1 MATSLVKNSSGMNP
15 AKVIGIQF
23 SILSADEIRK
33 TSVAHITSKDTY
45 VNNKPVIGGLFD
57 PRMGVIEPGLICPT
71 DGYDY
76 IQTPGYFG
84 HIELARPVFF
94 IQYFNQVIKILRCVC
109 FKCSKILINKEEHQ
123 HALELKP
130 KERWDYVFSRASRV
144 HRCGDENPE
153 GCGCRQPDKIAK
165 EGIATIM
172 ASWASLETEEGG
184 AATAA
189 AIASSGVGLETD
201 GEGSAVGAG
210 AGATASTDED
220 GLLTMKITPEIALR
234 ILRRISDDD
243 ITFLG
248 FSPVWSRPDSMIC
261 QVLPVPPPAVRP
273 SVKHDAQQRS
283 EDDITHII
291 VNILKAN
298 TTLRDK
304 ILQNADEKVIEDW
317 TSVLQY
323 FVATMVNNS
332 IPGAAPVTQRSGR
345 AFKSISERLNGKG
358 GRVRGNLMGKRVDFS
373 ARSVITPDANLS
385 IRELGVPLKIA
396 MNMTFPVK
404 VNTRTRSFLLK
415 LVQNGPD
422 VFPGAKVLE
431 RATGESISLKYVDR
445 MTLRLNDGDIV
456 HRHLMDG
463 DAVLF
468 NRQPTLHRMSM
479 MCHIVRVMREGNTF
493 RMNVGDTKPYNADF
507 DGDEMNMHAPQDD
520 ESSAELRYLAAV
532 PYQIISPAHSTPIIG
547 IFQDSL
553 LGSYRFTRPVIDF
566 DTRKAMNLMMNYPRL
581 DMKLFADPERRVSN
595 FELLTQILPPLS
607 VVQKNGLFDGE
618 SEDAHR
624 SNNVMEIIAGKMLRG
639 HLEKG
644 MLGGGKGLIH
654 RIFNDYGHRAASD
667 FIDALQDIITEYMK
681 ASSFSVGVSDLV
693 ADRKTK
699 EEIIKAITD
708 KKQRVYDILDQVRIG
723 AFENN
728 SGKSNAEM
736 METKINSL
744 LDKARDDAGK
754 IGRKSLSQE
763 NRFVVMVNSG
773 SKGGTTNI
781 AQMISCL
788 GQQNVDGR
796 RIPYGFEHRTLP
808 HYAKFD
814 DSPEARGFVE
824 SSFIRGLNP
833 QELFFHAMGGRVGLI
848 DTAVKTSQTGYIQR
862 RLIKGME
869 DLKVEYDMTVRDAMR
884 RVVQFSYGDDGV
896 DTTKIESIGLPLIK
910 MTIEQIYA
918 HFHMPE
924 DDATGAVFST
934 SYTAE
939 ALSRVK
945 AQRDDLMRKTKQYI
959 EDTITARDTIVA
971 NVLEG
976 RDETS
981 VRIPINFQRLIFNI
995 KNQVGITASSMV
1007 DISPLDAFTMIEQ
1020 TFAEL
1025 ETMRSQPPSELL
1037 RAAYFFYLSPKELLM
1052 TNRFNRAA
1060 LVMLLAAIVVAYKKA
1075 IVAPGEMVGM
1085 IAAQSIGEPTTQM
1098 TLNSITYDSE
1108 IIVRDAH
1115 GHVFPRK
1122 IGEFTEEIISKVN
1135 ASIEAGGDPKQ
1146 LEYYSDKDTTLAY
1159 VPADMPLETWSVDK
1173 KGNMVWTKLEAV
1185 TQHPVINKDGT
1196 NTLVRVKT
1204 RHGREITA
1212 TKAKSFLML
1221 VDGEIS
1227 EMDGDHLR
1235 PGMYIPVARK
1245 AMEHS
1250 ERRILNVKNEGILS
1264 PHEYLF
1270 MSEARKAESVMGE
1283 RHWWLRHSGAT
1294 FILPY
1299 SRSDSFRDAL
1309 FGGVRNNAKSKQAY
1323 LDGAVYPKKATR
1335 CKATIPENIPLDYDF
1350 GYLIGAYCAEGCVT
1364 RTQISIANNEDAY
1377 MTPILRL
1384 CDKWNITHKRYL
1396 TKDKGKEGWMS
1407 GDLRIYSIVLRDI
1420 LANMCGIGSANKR
1433 VPPQIVFSNDSAKQG
1448 FLDGYIG
1455 GDGQIHKK
1463 GVQISVCSVS
1473 KNMLI
1478 DVQVLLNTIGIY
1490 SAVKTPTRITKNNR
1504 GSKNI
1509 LQHYLLLVNNQQAI
1523 NLAKRLTM
1531 PTKKQEQAVWLAN
1544 KTSKFEICSFDVVP
1558 DMCGDT
1564 LSITKTGRRNECYAD
1579 LFFDEIVTVEEVPC
1593 PTPYVYDLTVA
1604 ETRNFSLYNQCQLVD
1619 TFHLAGVASKSNV
1632 TRGVPRIEELLS
1644 LSENPKNPSITVFMK
1659 PEMENDKQKTQQ
1671 MLHVLEHTK
1680 LRDVVKSVSICFDPD
1695 DLETLIDE
1703 DRPLMAQYREFE
1715 MMMRESAGM
1724 TDESA
1729 DEFVRSKWIV
1739 RFVMDKEQM
1748 LERNI
1753 TMDDIHFAIKN
1764 GYKDYTECVF
1774 SDYNADKLVF
1784 RLRLMDVLSNK
1795 KKGLAVSKQAPL
1807 DQSDEIYMIQ
1817 NIQENLLDGIILKGV
1832 RGIRG
1837 VVMRKQKGMLARK
1850 NGAYVE
1856 SESWVLDTIG
1866 TNLLD
1871 ILGMPGLD
1879 NTRTYSND
1887 IIETFAVL
1895 GIEATRQMIYNEI
1908 AEVMEHGGAFIDYH
1922 HLGLLCDRMCM
1933 TRRLVSIF
1941 RHGINNDDIGP
1952 IAKASFEETPEMFL
1966 RAARHAELDPMRGVS
1981 ANVMCGQRGN
1991 FGTSSFGLVLDVE
2004 AMSRFGNKKL
2014 DEEVDIEKMFVFESA
2029 DDPCS
2034 SERIQNTVGA
2044 DLIRAEDM
2052 GDDDDDYDPGF

>member
-1 MATSLVKNSSGMNP
+1 MATSLIKNSSGFNP
-15 AKVIGIQF
+15 SKIIGLQF

-33 TSVAHITSKDTY
+33 ASVAHITSKDTY

-71 DGYDY
+71 DGLDY

-84 HIELARPVFF
+84 HIDLARPVFF
-94 IQYFNQVIKILRCVC
+94 IQYFNQVMKIMRCVC
-109 FKCSKILINKEEHQ
+109 FKCSKILLNKEEHA
-123 HALELKP
+123 HALEMAP
-130 KERWDYVFSRASRV
+130 KERWDYVFTRASKVR
-144 HRCGDENPE
+144 RCGDENPE
-153 GCGCRQPDKIAK
+153 GCGCRQPDKISK

-172 ASWASLETEEGG
+172 ASWTSLEPEEG
-184 AATAA
+184 ADAA
-189 AIASSGVGLETD
+189 A
-201 GEGSAVGAG
+201 
-210 AGATASTDED
+210 AGATAGDADGESE

-234 ILRRISDDD
+234 ILKRISDDD

-248 FSPVWSRPDSMIC
+248 FSPVWSRPESMIC
-261 QVLPVPPPAVRP
+261 QALPVPPPAVRP

-283 EDDITHII
+283 EDDITHIL

-304 ILQNADEKVIEDW
+304 IQQNADEKVIEDW

-323 FVATMVNNS
+323 FVASMVNNN
-332 IPGAAPVTQRSGR
+332 IPGAAPVAQRSGR
-345 AFKSISERLNGKG
+345 ALKAMMERLNGKG

-396 MNMTFPVK
+396 MNMTFPVV
-404 VNTRTRSFLLK
+404 VNSRTRAFLLK

-422 VFPGAKVLE
+422 IFPGAKVLE
-431 RATGESISLKYVDR
+431 RASGESISLKYVDR
-445 MTLRLNDGDIV
+445 ASLRINDGDIV

-479 MCHIVRVMREGNTF
+479 MCHIVRVMKEGNTF

-532 PYQIISPAHSTPIIG
+532 PFQIISPAHGAPIIG

-553 LGSYRFTRPVIDF
+553 LGSYRFTRPAINF
-566 DTRKAMNLMMNYPRL
+566 DTRTAMNLMMNYPRL
-581 DMKLFADPERRVSN
+581 DLKLFADPARRVSN
-595 FELLTQILPPLS
+595 FELLSLILPPLS

-618 SEDAHR
+618 TEDPKT
-624 SNNVMEIIAGKMLRG
+624 SNNMMEIIAGKMARG

-644 MLGGGKGLIH
+644 MLGGGKGLIQ

-681 ASSFSVGVSDLV
+681 FSSFSVGVSDLV

-699 EEIIKAITD
+699 DEIVKAITD

-736 METKINSL
+736 METKINAL

-754 IGRKSLSQE
+754 LGRKSLSQE

-824 SSFIRGLNP
+824 SSFIRGLTP
-833 QELFFHAMGGRVGLI
+833 EELFFHAMGGRVGLI

-884 RVVQFSYGDDGV
+884 RVIQFSYGDDGV

-924 DDATGAVFST
+924 DEATGYAFST

-939 ALSRVK
+939 ALARSK
-945 AQRDDLMRKTKQYI
+945 EQKESLMTKTRQYI
-959 EDTITARDTIVA
+959 AEMIEARDNIVA

-976 RDETS
+976 RDETTIR
-981 VRIPINFQRLIFNI
+981 VPINFQRLIFNI

-1007 DISPLDAFTMIEQ
+1007 DLSPMDVFTMIEA
-1020 TFAEL
+1020 TYREL
-1025 ETMRSQPPSELL
+1025 ETLRSQPPTQLL
-1037 RAAYFFYLSPKELLM
+1037 RTAYFFYLSPKELLM

-1060 LVMLLAAIVVAYKKA
+1060 LVMLLTAIVVSYKKA

-1098 TLNSITYDSE
+1098 TLNSVTYDTE
-1108 IIVRDAH
+1108 IVLRDTTS
-1115 GHVFPRK
+1115 GRVFPRK
-1122 IGEFTEEIISKVN
+1122 IGEFTEEVVSRVKTDI
-1135 ASIEAGGDPKQ
+1135 AAGGNSKT
-1146 LEYYSDKDTTLAY
+1146 LEYYPSKDTTLAY
-1159 VPADMPLETWSVDK
+1159 IPEDTPMETWSVDTD
-1173 KGNMVWTKLEAV
+1173 GNIVWKRLEAV
-1185 TQHPVINKDGT
+1185 TQHPVVNKDGT
-1196 NTLVRVKT
+1196 NTLLKVTT
-1204 RHGREITA
+1204 RHGREVTA

-1221 VDGEIS
+1221 VDGKLADIEG
-1227 EMDGDHLR
+1227 EKVR
-1235 PGMYIPVARK
+1235 VGMYIPVSKRAL
-1245 AMEHS
+1245 EHEEMRS
-1250 ERRILNVKNEGILS
+1250 FKWVDEETGVENEYPLTYEFGNAVGKYCS
-1264 PHEYLF
+1264 AKKPG
-1270 MSEARKAESVMGE
+1270 AE
-1283 RHWWLRHSGAT
+1283 
-1294 FILPY
+1294 
-1299 SRSDSFRDAL
+1299 
-1309 FGGVRNNAKSKQAY
+1309 N
-1323 LDGAVYPKKATR
+1323 
-1335 CKATIPENIPLDYDF
+1335 
-1350 GYLIGAYCAEGCVT
+1350 
-1364 RTQISIANNEDAY
+1364 SIIEQ
-1377 MTPILRL
+1377 
-1384 CDKWNITHKRYL
+1384 
-1396 TKDKGKEGWMS
+1396 
-1407 GDLRIYSIVLRDI
+1407 
-1420 LANMCGIGSANKR
+1420 MCGANKR
-1433 VPPQIVFSNDSAKQG
+1433 LPPQIVFSNSETKRG
-1448 FLDGYIG
+1448 FLDAYFAEVGLFS
-1455 GDGQIHKK
+1455 GDTITVKTPERE
-1463 GVQISVCSVS
+1463 
-1473 KNMLI
+1473 MLT
-1478 DVQVLLNTIGIY
+1478 DVQMLLNTLGIY
-1490 SAVKTPTRITKNNR
+1490 SHIHINVRKYRNTHLLFKRFGEYSNDRDIVDL
-1504 GSKNI
+1504 GSIGMQDSRKYYTLTVSNS
-1509 LQHYLLLVNNQQAI
+1509 QAI
-1523 NLAKRLTM
+1523 KLASMLNM
-1531 PTKKQEQAVWLAN
+1531 PTDKQSRADAIAA
-1544 KTSKFEICSFDVVP
+1544 KTSKLNICSYDVIPMMNGETFEI
-1558 DMCGDT
+1558 
-1564 LSITKTGRRNECYAD
+1564 TKEARGVGREERFAD
-1579 LFFDEIVTVEEVPC
+1579 LFFDEIVAVEEVSC
-1593 PTPYVYDLTVA
+1593 PTPYVYDLTVE
-1604 ETRNFSLYNQCQLVD
+1604 ETRNFTLYNQCVQRD

-1644 LSENPKNPSITVFMK
+1644 LSENPKNPSITAFMK
-1659 PEMENDKQKTQQ
+1659 PEFETDKQKTQQ

-1695 DLETLIDE
+1695 DLDTLINE
-1703 DRPLMAQYREFE
+1703 DRPLMAQYSEFE
-1715 MMMRESAGM
+1715 KMVRGCAGM
-1724 TDESA
+1724 A
-1729 DEFVRSKWIV
+1729 DADDAEGFTRSKWIV

-1784 RLRLMDVLSNK
+1784 RLRLMEVLTNK
-1795 KKGLAVSKQAPL
+1795 KKGLAASSQAGL

-1817 NIQENLLDGIILKGV
+1817 NVQENLLDGIILKGV

-1856 SESWVLDTIG
+1856 NEAWVLDTIG

-1879 NTRTYSND
+1879 NTRTFSND
-1887 IIETFAVL
+1887 IIETYRVL

-1922 HLGLLCDRMCM
+1922 HLGLLCDRMCISKN
-1933 TRRLVSIF
+1933 LVSIF
-1941 RHGINNDDIGP
+1941 RHGINNDNIGP

-1966 RAARHAELDPMRGVS
+1966 RAARHGELDPMRGVS

-1991 FGTSSFGLVLDVE
+1991 FGTSSFGLVLDVDS
-2004 AMSRFGNKKL
+2004 MSRFGEKRL
-2014 DEEVDIEKMFVFESA
+2014 EEKTDIDSMFTFESP
-2029 DDPCS
+2029 DDPCAIDK
-2034 SERIQNTVGA
+2034 IQNTIGA
-2044 DLIRAEDM
+2044 DLIRPEHL
-2052 GDDDDDYDPGF
+2052 GDDDDEYNPGF